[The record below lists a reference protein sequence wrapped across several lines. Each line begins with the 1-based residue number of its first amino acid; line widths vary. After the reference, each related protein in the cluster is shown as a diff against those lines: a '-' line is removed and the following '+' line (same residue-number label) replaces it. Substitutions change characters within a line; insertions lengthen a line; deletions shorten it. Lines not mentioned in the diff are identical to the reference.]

1 VYKWNQV
8 CRILGRERERGREGG
23 RERERESS
31 VEYILQR
38 MKDVPLLLS

>member
-1 VYKWNQV
+1 VESGLQDIGEGK
-8 CRILGRERERGREGG
+8 RKREGERE